1 MINVLI
7 VSNSL
12 IPSVLLCGHSQM
24 EYLKSIKEA
33 DYRFLEASKL
43 DDEILTWANIII
55 FLRSES
61 LIERYA
67 SDLAKKAGKHLIY
80 VLDDDLL
87 NIPDYLSSV
96 AYYQRADIK
105 DNIKHIM
112 ANCDTFLTPSRIM
125 VNTYGMSF
133 NHAFVIDEPALYP
146 IEEKKDNDIIRIGF
160 AGSIDRAQDINDIL
174 SGALRKIKNKYGHSV
189 SIEFIGAR
197 PAIVDELGLK
207 HIPYQDS
214 YAVYEEKV
222 KEANWDIGLAPMPLT
237 AFHSCK
243 YFNKYVE
250 YASFGIVGI
259 YSNCS
264 PYTFGIK
271 DGYNGLLV
279 ENDTDSWVNAISKLI
294 DDKTLRDNMKANCLK
309 EARDIYSIEVL
320 AMDYFNKIMEGYEPN
335 NARVSGMWKYRFR
348 CFISKVIYKVK
359 EQGFNLPIWA
369 FNKVLKKIRKQ

>member
-7 VSNSL
+7 VSTSL

-24 EYLKSIKEA
+24 EYLESIKEVK
-33 DYRFLEASKL
+33 YRFLESSKL
-43 DDEILTWANIII
+43 NDDVLSWANIII

-67 SDLAKKAGKHLIY
+67 SDLAKKAGKHLVY

-96 AYYQRADIK
+96 AYYQRTDIK

-125 VNTYGMSF
+125 VNTYGTSF
-133 NHAFVIDEPALYP
+133 NHAFTIDEPALYP
-146 IEEKKDNDIIRIGF
+146 IKEKKDNAITRIGF

-174 SGALRKIKNKYGHSV
+174 SAALLKISNKYGNSV

-222 KEANWDIGLAPMPLT
+222 KEANWDIGLAPMPQT

-259 YSNCS
+259 YSNCL

-279 ENDTDSWVNAISKLI
+279 ENDTDAWVSAISKLI
-294 DDKTLRDNMKANCLK
+294 DDKALRDSMKENCLK
-309 EARDIYSIEVL
+309 EARDIYNIEVL
-320 AMDYFNKIMEGYEPN
+320 ARDYFNKIMEGYQPN
-335 NARVSGMWKYRFR
+335 DARVSGMWRYHFR
-348 CFISKVIYKVK
+348 CFVLKVIYKVK
-359 EQGFNLPIWA
+359 EQGLNLPIWA
-369 FNKVLKKIRKQ
+369 FKKIMKKFKHE